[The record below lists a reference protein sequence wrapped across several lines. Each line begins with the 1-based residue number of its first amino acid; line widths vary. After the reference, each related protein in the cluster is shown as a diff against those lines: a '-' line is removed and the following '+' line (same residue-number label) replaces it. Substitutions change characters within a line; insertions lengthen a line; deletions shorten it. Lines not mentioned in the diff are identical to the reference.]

1 MPNTIPAAGE
11 ATPNRDPM
19 GVVMD
24 AQDILS
30 EIKNLNEA
38 IYMAA
43 HGLGDSHHMNAIS
56 TVANIIDQKLLAVEA
71 MLDEARGA
79 GE

>member
-1 MPNTIPAAGE
+1 MTDRKHEIL
-11 ATPNRDPM
+11 
-19 GVVMD
+19 D
-24 AQDILS
+24 AQNILT

-43 HGLGDSHHMNAIS
+43 HGLGDRNHMNAI
-56 TVANIIDQKLLAVEA
+56 TMVANIIDQKLLAVEA
-71 MLDEARGA
+71 MLDDARGA